1 MGLKESIREKVG
13 ADLPEPGS
21 QARHRTSEEPRR
33 APAGTAGSL
42 AVPS

>member
-1 MGLKESIREKVG
+1 MGLRESIRERVG

-21 QARHRTSEEPRR
+21 QTGQRTSEEPRR

-42 AVPS
+42 ALPS